1 MKKRER
7 DDMDTPNSS
16 VGNGTPA
23 ANPNRPKAGR
33 KPPAVSS
40 SNTGGG
46 SKASNPNSVEN
57 QKVYT
62 STLEARLNNLEA
74 LLRSIPPGV
83 HNALINQLDGQLSAG
98 TQPGQSNSASVDVQG
113 VSGAIEGL
121 SATDFANLL
130 KQHGTTLPGNPGL
143 QIGAVS
149 AQGSRPINPEQVNQ
163 LGRNASGISLANL
176 GLPQSTFGIDMSAG
190 SSNSAYQPN
199 VQSTGSFNGLNANAL
214 RNGNVG
220 LGSYSIGMMQDNI
233 PSSSAS
239 ENYSAN
245 PIAGLAFGDFDLNQP
260 TLEDFTADPDDS
272 VLDALNDVERGMEG
286 LNLSNGYLYVDE
298 IGQTK
303 WQGEQEPERKNCN
316 APGCSSLTRVWSRC
330 RCNFR
335 VPSS

>member
-23 ANPNRPKAGR
+23 GNPNRPKAGR
-33 KPPAVSS
+33 KPPAAS
-40 SNTGGG
+40 SNSTGGG
-46 SKASNPNSVEN
+46 SKANNPSSVDD

-98 TQPGQSNSASVDVQG
+98 TQSGQSNSAPLDMQG
-113 VSGAIEGL
+113 VSGAIDGL

-130 KQHGTTLPGNPGL
+130 RQHGSTLPGNPRL
-143 QIGAVS
+143 PTGAVN
-149 AQGSRPINPEQVNQ
+149 AQGSGPINPEQVNQ

-190 SSNSAYQPN
+190 SSNNAYQPN
-199 VQSTGSFNGLNANAL
+199 AQSAGAFNGLNANAL

-220 LGSYSIGMMQDNI
+220 LGSYSIGMMHDNI

-245 PIAGLAFGDFDLNQP
+245 PMAALTFGDFDLNQP

-303 WQGEQEPERKNCN
+303 WQGEPERERKRCN
-316 APGCSSLTRVWSRC
+316 ATGRSLLTRDWSRC